1 MSFLLSVQKPNLVAF
16 EITTCEMAYG
26 PSWSTNWTV
35 LDMAET
41 NGLKLIR
48 AFARPITVSDHSAV
62 ITFR

>member
-35 LDMAET
+35 LDVAET
-41 NGLKLIR
+41 NG
-48 AFARPITVSDHSAV
+48 
-62 ITFR
+62 